1 MTTGHGSHAPPRLV
15 VTTVGMATVQDLG
28 RPGHGHQGISVN
40 GAGDRWAAQVGNTV
54 VGNAPTAP
62 LLEVTASSLS
72 VRPDAD
78 VLVCVTGA
86 DAEPRVAGRPLP
98 TWEPV
103 VVAAGATLD
112 LPAPRRGMRTYLA
125 VAGGSHGTVGARQRR
140 PRPHARRRRQARPRR
155 RLELTSCVCGW
166 AHPHLG
172 QAVFRLGAARP
183 TWPRPTV
190 VEVTAGPELAE
201 FDVRRAAPGRGRSRS
216 SPTRWACG
224 PRVRPPP
231 APGSAEIL
239 SRGVPVGAVE
249 VPPRGGLLL
258 LLHGRLI
265 TAGYPVPYVAT
276 TAAVDRLARR
286 VPATSW
292 CCARSLCSRPWRAR
306 RPGATSCRPW
316 RSGPRP
322 PCAPAGWGTWWLP
335 DTCPG
340 SRPGG
345 GARPRSGQWTAR
357 RSRRRRPPGPGAPGV
372 PRRPTRRCRRAA
384 GSSRRAPAPRHPR
397 GPRPRR

>member
-103 VVAAGATLD
+103 VVPAGATLD

-125 VAGGSHGTVGARQRR
+125 VAGGFTAPSVLGSVAPDRMLGVGT
-140 PRPHARRRRQARPRR
+140 
-155 RLELTSCVCGW
+155 RLAPGDELALTSCVCGW

-201 FDVRRAAPGRGRSRS
+201 FDVRRLAGPWTVSEQSDAVGLRAEGPTPARS
-216 SPTRWACG
+216 
-224 PRVRPPP
+224 
-231 APGSAEIL
+231 GSAEIL

-276 TAAVDRLARR
+276 TAAVDRLAQ
-286 VPATSW
+286 A
-292 CCARSLCSRPWRAR
+292 
-306 RPGATSCRPW
+306 RPGDELVLREVPLFEAVARAATRRDELSALAQRASTAL
-316 RSGPRP
+316 RS
-322 PCAPAGWGTWWLP
+322 
-335 DTCPG
+335 
-340 SRPGG
+340 
-345 GARPRSGQWTAR
+345 SGL
-357 RSRRRRPPGPGAPGV
+357 GHLVAPGHLSGL
-372 PRRPTRRCRRAA
+372 PSGRR
-384 GSSRRAPAPRHPR
+384 G
-397 GPRPRR
+397 